1 MFDPFG
7 PIERIQP
14 TPPPPKPRRERSSGE
29 ESEQHRHRHERD
41 DEDFADEEP
50 DDGLPH
56 IDVQA

>member
-14 TPPPPKPRRERSSGE
+14 TPPPPKPRRERSSSE
-29 ESEQHRHRHERD
+29 ESEQHRHRREQD
-41 DEDFADEEP
+41 DQDFVDEEP